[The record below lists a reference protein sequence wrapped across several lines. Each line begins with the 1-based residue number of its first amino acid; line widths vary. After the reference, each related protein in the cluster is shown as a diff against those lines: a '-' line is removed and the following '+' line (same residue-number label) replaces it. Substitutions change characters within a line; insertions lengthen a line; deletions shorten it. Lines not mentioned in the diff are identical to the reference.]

1 MTSVMTNLL
10 APVASLVQTLQSSA
24 SVHDTLIM
32 KQVLPARGLFEQIQA
47 VASAIITVAFLVFL
61 IVSLPLA
68 WHFRKT
74 YKKLHHL
81 IDRVY
86 GDITPITHNVNSI
99 TDNINYITTA
109 VRQDLAKVSAS
120 IDDANDRVQ
129 RAMEQAERRVNEF
142 NALLA
147 VVQDEAEQLFVS
159 TASAVHGVR
168 GGAAAFGRRGGPDF
182 ASDELAAAELA
193 EHYTIQEEGDGHDG
207 SPQSA
212 AEALPAAPRVR
223 PRDRSRRR
231 A

>member
-1 MTSVMTNLL
+1 MTSVLPPLTELL
-10 APVASLVQTLQSSA
+10 QIALSTR
-24 SVHDTLIM
+24 DTLIM
-32 KQVLPARGLFEQIQA
+32 KQVLPARGVFEQIQA
-47 VASAIITVAFLVFL
+47 IASAIITVAFLVFL
-61 IVSLPLA
+61 IISLPLA

-86 GDITPITHNVNSI
+86 GDITPITNNVNAI
-99 TDNINYITTA
+99 ADNINYIATS
-109 VRQDLAKVSAS
+109 VRQDITKVSAS
-120 IDDANDRVQ
+120 IDDANERVQ
-129 RAMEQAERRVNEF
+129 RAMNEAERRVNEF

-168 GGAAAFGRRGGPDF
+168 RGAAAFGRHDGPDF
-182 ASDELAAAELA
+182 ASEELAAAEPA
-193 EHYTIQEEGDGHDG
+193 EHYMTQEEADGHDG
-207 SPQSA
+207 SPESA

>member
-1 MTSVMTNLL
+1 MTSVLPPLTELL
-10 APVASLVQTLQSSA
+10 QAALSTR
-24 SVHDTLIM
+24 DTLIM
-32 KQVLPARGLFEQIQA
+32 KQVLPARGMFEQIQA
-47 VASAIITVAFLVFL
+47 IASAIITVAFLIFL
-61 IVSLPLA
+61 IVSLPMA

-86 GDITPITHNVNSI
+86 GDITPITHNVNAI

-129 RAMEQAERRVNEF
+129 RAMDEAERRVSEF

-168 GGAAAFGRRGGPDF
+168 RGAAALGRHDGPDF
-182 ASDELAAAELA
+182 ASDELAAAEPA
-193 EHYTIQEEGDGHDG
+193 EHYMTQEEADGHDG

-231 A
+231 V